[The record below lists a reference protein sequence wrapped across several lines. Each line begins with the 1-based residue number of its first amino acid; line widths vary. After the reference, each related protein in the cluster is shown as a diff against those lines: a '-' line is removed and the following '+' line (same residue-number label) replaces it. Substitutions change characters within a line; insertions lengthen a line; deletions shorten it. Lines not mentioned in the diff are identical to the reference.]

1 MVLVGNLIIKPGQT
15 VVTVAKLGAGAKEVE
30 RGCRQ
35 IQDRVAPRRWPKAFA
50 RSVASCRNLAGRE
63 LAGEPSKDVAG
74 SQAHRDVVGL
84 QQGASLSHPSSR
96 RIGGDAREA
105 KHKVLLLVGGKN
117 EQVVINDRAACR
129 KSVVFVAL
137 SRRLSS
143 GRRNK
148 EGRMIGE
155 ELIPVVVI

>member
-1 MVLVGNLIIKPGQT
+1 MVFVGNLIIKPGHT
-15 VVTVAKLGAGAKEVE
+15 VVDVAKLGVGAKEVE
-30 RGCRQ
+30 RGGRQ
-35 IQDRVAPRRWPKAFA
+35 IKDRVAPGRWTKAFA
-50 RSVASCRNLAGRE
+50 RSVASCRNLDGRE
-63 LAGEPSKDVAG
+63 LDGESRKDVAG

-96 RIGGDAREA
+96 RFGGDAREA
-105 KHKVLLLVGGKN
+105 KHEVLLLVGGKN
-117 EQVVINDRAACR
+117 EQFVLDDRAACR

-148 EGRMIGE
+148 EGRLIGE